1 MDEGVQDDSLPATIE
16 GLHRAFVTGATSP
29 SEATRMYLRRIDGLK
44 ATYNCFVTRL
54 PEAAEAAAAEAGR
67 RFASGKPLG
76 PLDGVPIAVKDIIY
90 ISGVRC
96 TAGSKI
102 LANNGAAYDSPVVR
116 RVKEAGGV
124 IVGTTNLH
132 EFAAG
137 VTSDNPHYGP
147 VRNPWDPRRV
157 AGGSSGG
164 SAAAVAL
171 RMVPAAFG
179 TDTAGSVRIPA
190 ALCGVV
196 GLKPTYGRVSR
207 LGVIPLAPSLDTV
220 GLLTSCAW
228 DAAAMLLTIAGHEDG
243 DPTTVDTPV
252 PDYVSELNEPFKPPR
267 VAVLRSAF
275 DGRVDSDMQGAFDS
289 MMGRLEEIGC
299 RVETAELDGWD
310 EAAANW
316 MPIRRAEATAFHLKW
331 LDSVPELY
339 GDDVRKLLEKG
350 KDVRAVDYINAVNSR
365 PSLMQRFA
373 DSMVDRDIVA
383 TPTTCAPAPLVGES
397 TLMVAGKEVDTYSA
411 LNSLTLP
418 FNMVGFPAVSI
429 PMGFV
434 GGLPVGVQLAARP
447 FDESTLLKT
456 IHAYEKRFGPFSH
469 PSVAVDETR

>member
-1 MDEGVQDDSLPATIE
+1 
-16 GLHRAFVTGATSP
+16 
-29 SEATRMYLRRIDGLK
+29 
-44 ATYNCFVTRL
+44 
-54 PEAAEAAAAEAGR
+54 
-67 RFASGKPLG
+67 
-76 PLDGVPIAVKDIIY
+76 
-90 ISGVRC
+90 
-96 TAGSKI
+96 
-102 LANNGAAYDSPVVR
+102 
-116 RVKEAGGV
+116 V

-147 VRNPWDPRRV
+147 VRNPWDPSRV

-228 DAAAMLLTIAGHEDG
+228 DAAAMLLACAGHEDG
-243 DPTTVDTPV
+243 DPTTVDAPV
-252 PDYVSELNEPFKPPR
+252 PDYVSELSEPFKPAR
-267 VAVLRSAF
+267 VGVLRTSF
-275 DGRVDSDMQGAFDS
+275 DERVDSDMQRAFDA

-299 RVETAELDGWD
+299 RVEAAELDGWD

-339 GDDVRKLLEKG
+339 GDDVRRLLEKG

-397 TLMVAGKEVDTYSA
+397 ALTVAGQEVDTYSA

-434 GGLPVGVQLAARP
+434 RGLPVGVQLAARP

-456 IHAYEKRFGPFSH
+456 VHAYEKRFGPF
-469 PSVAVDETR
+469 PRPAVAVDETR

>member
-1 MDEGVQDDSLPATIE
+1 MDEGIGGRALPATIE
-16 GLHRAFVTGATSP
+16 ELHQAFVTGSVTP
-29 SEATRMYLRRIDGLK
+29 SEATTMYTRRIDRLDP
-44 ATYNCFVTRL
+44 AYNCFITRL
-54 PEAAEAAAAEAGR
+54 PDMAATAAAEAGR

-76 PLDGVPIAVKDIIY
+76 PLDGVPVAVKDIIY

-102 LANNGAAYDSPVVR
+102 LANNVAAYDSPVVKK
-116 RVKEAGGV
+116 VKKAGGV

-137 VTSDNPHYGP
+137 VTSNNPHYGP
-147 VRNPWDPRRV
+147 VRNPWDPNRV

-171 RMVPAAFG
+171 GMVPAALG

-207 LGVIPLAPSLDTV
+207 LGVIPLASSLDTV

-228 DAAAMLLTIAGHEDG
+228 DAAALLQAIAGHDEG

-252 PDYVSELNEPFKPPR
+252 PDYVSELEESFKPPR
-267 VAVLRSAF
+267 VGVLRSRLE
-275 DGRVDSDMQGAFDS
+275 GRVDPEMRRAFDT

-299 RVETAELDGWD
+299 RVEASELDGWD
-310 EAAANW
+310 EAGENW
-316 MPIRRAEATAFHLKW
+316 LPIRRAEATAFHLKW
-331 LDSVPELY
+331 LDSSPELY

-350 KDVRAVDYINAVNSR
+350 KDIRAVDYISAINSR

-373 DSMVDRDIVA
+373 ASMADHDVVA
-383 TPTTCAPAPLVGES
+383 TPTTCAAAPLVGES
-397 TLMVAGKEVDTYSA
+397 TLTVAGKEVDTYSA

-429 PMGFV
+429 PMGLV
-434 GGLPVGVQLAARP
+434 RGLPVGAQLAAKP

-456 IHAYEKRFGPFSH
+456 VQAYEKRFGPFPH
-469 PSVAVDETR
+469 P